1 MSSANSKILF
11 ILHMPPPVHGAAM
24 VGQYIH
30 ESLIINSA
38 FQCRYINLAMAGNM
52 EGIGKVSL
60 AKVGALFRILVSIRR
75 EMKRK
80 PNLVYVTPN
89 ACGSA
94 FYKDFL
100 VVELIKFWG
109 GKVVLHFHNKG
120 VEKNSRSKINNYLY
134 KLFFRNAKIVLLS
147 KVLYPDFQKFVK
159 EDDVYYCPNGIPEIE
174 TKARTHHPICR
185 ILFLSNL
192 IISKGLLDLLDACK
206 ILLDRN
212 LAFKCDIVGAETD
225 EMSQTRLEQEIR
237 NRGLASNV
245 EYLGKKYGEEK
256 NECFDNSDIFVFP
269 TYYPNE
275 CFPIVLLEAMQHG
288 LPCVSTDEGAIP
300 DIIDDGKTG
309 IVVQRHNP
317 NSIANAIQPLIES
330 ESLRKEMGN
339 AARSKYDKFYRLDTF
354 EQQLSAILRQLV

>member
-1 MSSANSKILF
+1 MKSSVLF
-11 ILHMPPPVHGAAM
+11 VLHLPPPVHGAAM
-24 VGQYIH
+24 VGKYIFD
-30 ESLIINSA
+30 SKVINDT
-38 FQCRYINLAMAGNM
+38 FHCRFINLATANNL
-52 EGIGKVSL
+52 ENIGRFSFSKIVSL
-60 AKVGALFRILVSIRR
+60 FGLIRHIR
-75 EMKRK
+75 NEMRRLK
-80 PNLVYVTPN
+80 PNLVYITPN
-89 ACGSA
+89 ASGGA

-100 VVELIKFWG
+100 VVEAIKFWG

-120 VEKNSRSKINNYLY
+120 VEKNSRRKINNYLY

-147 KVLYPDFQKFVK
+147 KSLYPDLRKYVK
-159 EDDVYYCPNGIPEIE
+159 EDDVYYCSNGIPEIE
-174 TKARTHHPICR
+174 TKDKEHHPICR

-206 ILLDRN
+206 ILSDRN

-237 NRGLASNV
+237 NRGVASNV
-245 EYLGKKYGEEK
+245 EYLGKKFGEEK
-256 NECFDNSDIFVFP
+256 NECFENSDIFVFP

-330 ESLRKEMGN
+330 ESLRKVMGN